1 MKLTPEEY
9 FFHSLHPGA
18 EPKPH
23 SAPETDFI
31 FPLLQQWPMPESIFS
46 PLIFSRKK
54 QWAHLNSLPCS
65 AAKMEKAVPPGKLP
79 DETAGKRSPPPDQ
92 YL

>member
-1 MKLTPEEY
+1 MANAGKHFLPSYLFTE
-9 FFHSLHPGA
+9 
-18 EPKPH
+18 
-23 SAPETDFI
+23 
-31 FPLLQQWPMPESIFS
+31 
-46 PLIFSRKK
+46 K

-65 AAKMEKAVPPGKLP
+65 AAKMKKAVPPGKLP